1 MFKITTELQSI
12 EFNPGCGGE
21 IPFLRVTDLKILH
34 QGGSYNAVFVFIFGK
49 KILTVSQSNDML
61 SMYFYQCNQ

>member
-1 MFKITTELQSI
+1 MWRGNTFAQ
-12 EFNPGCGGE
+12 
-21 IPFLRVTDLKILH
+21 RYLKILN

-49 KILTVSQSNDML
+49 KILTVSQSNDRL